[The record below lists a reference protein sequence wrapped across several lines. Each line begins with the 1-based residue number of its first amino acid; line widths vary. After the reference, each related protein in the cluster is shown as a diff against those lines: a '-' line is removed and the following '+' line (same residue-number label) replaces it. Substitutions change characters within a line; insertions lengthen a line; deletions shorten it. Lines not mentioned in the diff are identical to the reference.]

1 MEKLILRFIN
11 IFINCFFSLLIFCKL
26 FELEFSLGY
35 VFALSV
41 IMYVL
46 CYRN

>member
-1 MEKLILRFIN
+1 MEKLILLLIN
-11 IFINCFFSLLIFCKL
+11 IFINCFFSLLIFCML
-26 FELEFSLGY
+26 FDLEFSMGC
-35 VFALSV
+35 VFTLSV